1 MDYSPLDSL
10 VLKVELFLLPLK
22 LLFSIDLGFLQFFL
36 IVDCIQEIRNICVFS
51 VHLVFLGAP
60 KSHDVFDFAL
70 GEELLDLVEIEFL
83 QHVFH
88 DVVYTVR
95 HLLLTRSKL

>member
-1 MDYSPLDSL
+1 MYYPPLDGL
-10 VLKVELFLLPLK
+10 VLKVELFLLPLE

-36 IVDCIQEIRNICVFS
+36 IVDGVQEIRHICVLS

-70 GEELLDLVEIEFL
+70 GEELFDLVEIEFL
-83 QHVFH
+83 QHVLH
-88 DVVYTVR
+88 DIVYAVR